1 MNNPI
6 KALSKR
12 EWILWTGSLAI
23 VFISNVAT
31 TIYLILAK
39 LNTPNIVFSTISII
53 TSFFATSLTMLRHRI
68 I

>member
-1 MNNPI
+1 M
-6 KALSKR
+6 
-12 EWILWTGSLAI
+12 GSLAI